1 MQATFLNKLMS
12 PVRFFA
18 AGTWAA
24 LFLAVTLLFSG
35 ARASA
40 QSPIVVSGPA
50 TQIGIMKFTPPGG
63 SSTGGGWDPG
73 ASPLSGTF
81 VVGANGHVIIGDG
94 YGAGIFDISPSGVQT
109 VIASLGNS
117 TAAAIDSYGNVY
129 VAQEYNGTIFKLPYD
144 ASTGAYV
151 GYTTAPTT
159 NCLGGTSDTVACIFA
174 PNTEAYAGIAAMA
187 FDSHGNFF
195 FASDTNPTQKNTIF
209 ECNVNCENETDGNGT
224 YPATLLYADTVNMG
238 AITLDP
244 WGNLFFTDGANG
256 SGAVSHL
263 KELAL
268 VSGIYAASPTTLET
282 YTSSAG
288 GNGLSGVVSGSNGTI
303 YFATNSDGIFAIPN
317 SQANGPTVAGMYMV
331 TNASGGKALT
341 IDSRGNFYLVPYN
354 NTLGEDAIS
363 IVPAFSFPLGSAVVG
378 VASATTVNAAVVDSV
393 ASCSTTLTAATT
405 ESGVTTAEFAATS
418 LSGCATAFSGSNGTF
433 SAPMSQA
440 GAAFA
445 TTLSLTPAKVGERVG
460 TLTISDTAN
469 NASGAAVLSGIGQGV
484 LGNVDPGALTTYTTG
499 LTSPASVVADAAG
512 DVFVADS
519 GAGKVFEFS
528 AGSTST
534 TTPTAVGSGFTAPA
548 ALAFD
553 AKGNLFVGDNGGP
566 DVVEIPNTGTTGAF
580 VAGTQQTLVSSS
592 STFGGVALKEAEAL
606 AVGPRG
612 TLYISDTGNKRVVSY
627 NILTGQAGV
636 TLAQSVIEGVSS
648 PSGLENPQGLAVDAS
663 GNLYVAD
670 ASLDEIVIVSSAG
683 AVSSVTPPNVTSATG
698 VAIDASGSLIVADS
712 ANGNLVRIPNLS
724 GTLSAGSALT
734 IETISPQASSLWMDQ
749 LGDLYV
755 ASAGGK
761 SANAIQRTQGAINLG
776 TVADG
781 ANNTGSVYLINAGN
795 QAATLATPLITE
807 PASSPTF
814 SLEPAATN
822 GCAAGANGPAGAS
835 CAFTAEFAPPAGMTV
850 GPASDTA
857 DILFSTPSLS
867 IPVTISGTASASA
880 AVGQTITWNPNTT
893 GYVGQ
898 VIALSA
904 TATSGLAVSFTTT
917 TPSICTVAGNTTA
930 GFTTSYI
937 AVGSCTINAN
947 EAGGS
952 VSGTLYGAA
961 PTVTGHITVSNLITA
976 AGVPALLTNQATW
989 IGDFG
994 VNYSGGFTAG
1004 ENPAGGSLGI
1014 NTVNG
1019 DVIDGNA
1026 YGDSIQIWAPSSSSG
1041 YPATYTKTT
1050 VSTGSNNVAGASVDA
1065 ASNIYAGNMYGLQL
1079 WKVPFVRGAYATTA
1093 PSPMPNCVGTGGT
1106 SPDATVCGF
1115 KFSAVA
1121 NSESGVS
1128 ATAFDTNGDLFIVTA
1143 PTSGGL
1149 NGIYVITAASLTSIS
1164 GGSVTIT
1171 PVYTSDVNTISSITF
1186 DAKNNLFFTD
1196 SQYGA
1201 TPGGAPTNLGQSE
1214 SYASNLYELANTGS
1228 ATALG
1233 TYSGTPVTLQTFTN
1247 SGPGSYDNV
1256 MSGVAADRTNGIVYF
1271 STIQNG
1277 IWAFANSGTPF
1288 TATSL
1293 PKFYVVAGKNG
1304 TSTNSGDMTG
1314 GKGLAVGA
1322 PGTLYAVGSDPTSDD
1337 LYMLTIGSLA
1347 TLNAPYKGSSVS
1359 ASATVVDNG
1368 IGYCPQT
1375 AATLVF
1381 AFSGSDASDFSGNQ
1395 GTGCTGMA
1403 VGSGTFTNAINSAS
1417 TYPATIT
1424 FTPLIPGAQTTT
1436 LTLGDT
1442 TNGGEGTAAIS
1453 ANAQTTPQT
1462 ISFTAPTTTTYTYTA
1477 PPSPVTITLSVA
1489 NGGSNF
1495 PVAFSVDPSS
1505 TGNGTLSATTVT
1517 GTTSS
1522 ATLTVTQAGT
1532 IQIDASE
1539 PGSAAGGLV
1548 GGVYYSPSNTATLPL
1563 TINPASQTITYTQ
1576 VSPSTFTY
1584 SAAPQV
1590 TIQLSATGGASG
1602 NPVEFS
1608 VDPSSTGAGSITS
1621 STTVGSA
1628 SLATLTVTQA
1638 GSIVINASQAATT
1651 NYSAASVKDAQ
1662 TLQVNQAAQT
1672 ITFVPPTQPIY
1683 FIAASAGVAG
1693 GITVQVSA
1701 VGGGSDNPIV
1711 FSLDPKSTMTGSFG
1725 TSTVSG
1731 ATSTATLAIP
1741 LQKSGATS
1749 GTIVIDATQ
1758 PQSTDYA
1765 AVTVTPLGTLT
1776 ILPPLATQLITFNN
1790 PGTQVVGT
1798 ALTLAATAS
1807 SGLPVSYTSSTTSVC
1822 TVSGSAVTFASGTTA
1837 ASTCTIVAAQSGD
1850 NITWPAAPSVTQS
1863 FTVNPKGQSP
1873 NVSLGLSLSS
1883 LTIQSGTVGLTQ
1895 LTITSQNNFTGALSL
1910 ACSGLPSGYTCSF
1923 NPSTISSIAAGGTA
1937 TTTLTVTPPTTAAL
1951 VRHDK
1956 RPFLPI
1962 TALAVAL
1969 CFFGFRKR
1977 TRLQFLVLAVIGLA
1991 TLGAFSGCG
2000 GSSSTPSVK
2009 STTSSAT
2016 ITVSES
2022 GMAGASGTVQQT
2034 ATLSVTVE

>member
-317 SQANGPTVAGMYMV
+317 SQANGPSVAGMYMV

-363 IVPAFSFPLGSAVVG
+363 IVPAFSFTLGSAVVG
-378 VASATTVNAAVVDSV
+378 AASATTVNATVVDSV
-393 ASCSTTLTAATT
+393 ASCSTTVTAATT
-405 ESGVTTAEFAATS
+405 ESGVTTTEFAATS

-484 LGNVDPGALTTYTTG
+484 LGNVDPGTLTTYTTG

-553 AKGNLFVGDNGGP
+553 AKGNLFVADNGGP

-580 VAGTQQTLVSSS
+580 VAGTQQTLISSS
-592 STFGGVALKEAEAL
+592 STFGGTALKDAEAL

-683 AVSSVTPPNVTSATG
+683 AVSAVTPPNVTSATG

-947 EAGGS
+947 QAGGS

-976 AGVPALLTNQATW
+976 ADKPALLVTETNTYPSILTGGVIAGPISAGTS
-989 IGDFG
+989 IGVG
-994 VNYSGGFTAG
+994 NNGYVALG
-1004 ENPAGGSLGI
+1004 ETYGGSVAIYNLAAGTVAALGNASNPGGVTADSKGNLYI
-1014 NTVNG
+1014 SNQYNNTV
-1019 DVIDGNA
+1019 VE
-1026 YGDSIQIWAPSSSSG
+1026 
-1041 YPATYTKTT
+1041 
-1050 VSTGSNNVAGASVDA
+1050 
-1065 ASNIYAGNMYGLQL
+1065 L
-1079 WKVPFVRGAYATTA
+1079 PFVNGAYAT
-1093 PSPMPNCVGTGGT
+1093 
-1106 SPDATVCGF
+1106 
-1115 KFSAVA
+1115 
-1121 NSESGVS
+1121 
-1128 ATAFDTNGDLFIVTA
+1128 
-1143 PTSGGL
+1143 
-1149 NGIYVITAASLTSIS
+1149 LTTP
-1164 GGSVTIT
+1164 GSTT
-1171 PVYTSDVNTISSITF
+1171 PVCTGTPTTECTLKPIGSTGAIGGVGAITF
-1186 DAKNNLFFTD
+1186 DSHGDFFLVTDNNGTTQFSIWECTAACLASTTGSPAPVMIFQEPISSTPVTTGQLYIGNVAVDPWGNVYFTD
-1196 SQYGA
+1196 SNLVNQAISSPNNEA
-1201 TPGGAPTNLGQSE
+1201 TYSD
-1214 SYASNLYELANTGS
+1214 LYELPTSTGTGFGGVTTGFA
-1228 ATALG
+1228 ATPTLLE
-1233 TYSGTPVTLQTFTN
+1233 TYSDGSSPGGYDDNLDAVTVD
-1247 SGPGSYDNV
+1247 G
-1256 MSGVAADRTNGIVYF
+1256 
-1271 STIQNG
+1271 
-1277 IWAFANSGTPF
+1277 
-1288 TATSL
+1288 
-1293 PKFYVVAGKNG
+1293 NG
-1304 TSTNSGDMTG
+1304 TIYF
-1314 GKGLAVGA
+1314 A
-1322 PGTLYAVGSDPTSDD
+1322 TLYDGVFAIPSTKTGPLPASLYVLSSTGAKSIAVDANGNVYEVSSA
-1337 LYMLTIGSLA
+1337 LTETVLNPL
-1347 TLNAPYKGSSVS
+1347 TVLNAPYKGTPVT

-1368 IGYCPQT
+1368 IGYCSNNT
-1375 AATLVF
+1375 TSATLAF
-1381 AFSGSDASDFSGNQ
+1381 AFTGSAGSDFSGSQ
-1395 GTGCTGMA
+1395 
-1403 VGSGTFTNAINSAS
+1403 GSGCKGISGNFTSSVTAS
-1417 TYPATIT
+1417 SIPATIT
-1424 FTPLIPGAQTTT
+1424 FTPQIPGAQTVT
-1436 LTLGDT
+1436 LNVSDT
-1442 TNGGEGTAAIS
+1442 TNGGEGTATVS
-1453 ANAQTTPQT
+1453 GNAQTTPQT

-1590 TIQLSATGGASG
+1590 TVQLSATGGASG

-1883 LTIQSGTVGLTQ
+1883 LTIQSGSVGLTQ

-1937 TTTLTVTPPTTAAL
+1937 TTTLTVTPPASAAL

-1991 TLGAFSGCG
+1991 TLGVFSGCG